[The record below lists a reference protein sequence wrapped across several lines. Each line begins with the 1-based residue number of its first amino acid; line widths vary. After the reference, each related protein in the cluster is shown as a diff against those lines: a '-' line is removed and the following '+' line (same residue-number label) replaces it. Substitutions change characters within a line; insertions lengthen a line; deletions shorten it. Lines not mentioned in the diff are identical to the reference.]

1 MVVGLIF
8 IIFLRMIGLFQT
20 IPFTSLNR
28 LVPIIWAGVVLQ
40 VFSGF
45 TLWSSKPAK
54 YLSDG
59 MFLWKFSL
67 VILGV
72 IVTVYFHKTLK
83 REAASWRETGT
94 VSSWGKQ
101 IVAATALVWA
111 AVFGFEVPK
120 RECHENLRK
129 FKSTTLAR
137 NAAKGVLRRSCG

>member
-111 AVFGFEVPK
+111 AVLIAG
-120 RECHENLRK
+120 RLTAYLGQLY
-129 FKSTTLAR
+129 S
-137 NAAKGVLRRSCG
+137 